1 MKAAETNRE
10 RFAINKSY
18 SIENGYPARRRSL
31 VDDAKFESTIEKQQ
45 KQTWIEEAK
54 RLSCDGELS
63 EEEVFLVQS
72 PCEPD
77 VPQQVALVL
86 ALVDGITSL
95 PRIIKTIENFKGTVV
110 HVETRPAP
118 RKGVAFDVL
127 LKVLILREPLLTL
140 LKSLRQGASI
150 ASVNLLSEHHS
161 SIKEPWFPK
170 HISELDLCNHL
181 MTKYEPDLDMDHP
194 GFADQD
200 YRARRKEIAD
210 IAFKYKHGE
219 PIPRIEYRPEE
230 IATWGAVFREL
241 ERLIPSHACRQY
253 REVWDVLKR
262 DCGYAADNIPQL
274 ENVSRFMKRRTGF
287 SLRPAAGLLTA
298 RDFLASLAFRVFQC
312 TQYIRHHSSPHHSP
326 EPDAIH
332 ELLGHAPLLA
342 YPQFAQFSH
351 ELGLASLGA
360 PDQEIE
366 KFATMYWFTVEF
378 GLCREGGE
386 VRAWG
391 AGLLSSFGELQHAL
405 SDKPERRPFEPA
417 RTAVQPYQ
425 DQDYQDLYFVS
436 ESIED
441 AQDKFKRWTSQTLS
455 RPYEV
460 RYEPY
465 SQSVQ
470 TLDSV
475 QRLEDLS
482 AALGTEVSR
491 LRNAIQ
497 EMKF

>member
-1 MKAAETNRE
+1 MKAAEASRE
-10 RFAINKSY
+10 RFAFNKSY

-31 VDDAKFESTIEKQQ
+31 VVDAKFETTINKQR
-45 KQTWIEEAK
+45 KQSWIEEAQ

-77 VPQQVALVL
+77 VPEQVALVL
-86 ALVDGITSL
+86 ALVDGIGSL
-95 PRIIKTIENFKGTVV
+95 SRIIKTIENFKGTVM

-127 LKVLILREPLLTL
+127 FKIDILREPLLNL
-140 LKSLRQGASI
+140 LKSLRQGSTI
-150 ASVNLLSEHHS
+150 ASVNLLSERYS

-181 MTKYEPDLDMDHP
+181 MTKFEPDLDMDHP
-194 GFADQD
+194 GFADKE

-210 IAFKYKHGE
+210 IAFNYKYGE
-219 PIPRIEYRPEE
+219 MIPRVEYRAEE
-230 IATWGAVFREL
+230 IATWGEVFREL
-241 ERLIPSHACRQY
+241 ERLIPTHACRQY
-253 REVWDVLKR
+253 REVWQILKKE
-262 DCGYAADNIPQL
+262 CGYSADYIPQL
-274 ENVSRFMKRRTGF
+274 EDVSKFMKRRTGF
-287 SLRPAAGLLTA
+287 SLRPAAGLLTS

-342 YPQFAQFSH
+342 EPAFAQFSQ

-360 PDQEIE
+360 TDQEIE

-378 GLCREGGE
+378 GLCREGAE
-386 VRAWG
+386 TRAWG
-391 AGLLSSFGELQHAL
+391 AGLLSSYGELQHSL
-405 SDKPERRPFEPA
+405 SDEPHKKTFDPA
-417 RTAVQPYQ
+417 ITAIQPYQ
-425 DQDYQDLYFVS
+425 DQDYQDLYFVAD
-436 ESIED
+436 SIED
-441 AQDKFKRWTSQTLS
+441 AQEKFRRWTFQTMS

-465 SQSVQ
+465 SQTVQ

-475 QRLEDLS
+475 KKLEDLGCYLS
-482 AALGTEVSR
+482 SEASR
-491 LRNAIQ
+491 LNNAIHK
-497 EMKF
+497 MKF